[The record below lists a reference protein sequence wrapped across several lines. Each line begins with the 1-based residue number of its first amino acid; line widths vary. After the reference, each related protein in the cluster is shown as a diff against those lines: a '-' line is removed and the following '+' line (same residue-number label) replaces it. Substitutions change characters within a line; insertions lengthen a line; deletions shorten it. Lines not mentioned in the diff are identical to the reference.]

1 METTKANLPVL
12 NVQEFTNIMQSAP
25 DTLARNEHSVSAC
38 NSAGK
43 ALIDTIEANGG
54 IDSEELDAEVS
65 KYIEKVK
72 ITIKNMNERR
82 KPITQLLQAVS
93 KRFTGLESEIDLK
106 GDTIPARM
114 QSFRNEYAAK
124 KLAEQKRREEEAR
137 RLQMIENEK
146 ASYRSDLTLLLEGIF
161 SEYSRCAVAKIQRF
175 YDGATLE
182 NYDENLRSIQGES
195 AEFNWSDFAASVKDN
210 IPLSYLT
217 QEQRNEIKMSVVKT
231 IREDMARR
239 YADVLLDV
247 RQSLLDRM
255 PSKRKA
261 LEEEA
266 ELAKQ
271 NAELARKAEEER
283 KAREAEAR
291 AKAEAEA
298 KAREEEARAKA
309 EAKKQADQAMASFNF
324 MNEATPDAPVNAK
337 VKKVIQVVHPKGF
350 VELYQLWFMKEGC
363 NLSIDE
369 LEKAHKKMIT
379 FCEKEAN
386 KDGGEQIN
394 SAYIKYVDEVKA
406 KAPRS

>member
-1 METTKANLPVL
+1 METTKANLPAL

-93 KRFTGLESEIDLK
+93 KHFTGLESEIDLK
-106 GDTIPARM
+106 GDTIPARL
-114 QSFRNEYAAK
+114 QTFRNEYAAK

-137 RLQMIENEK
+137 RMQMIENEK

-161 SEYSRCAVAKIQRF
+161 SEYSRYAVAKIQRL

-195 AEFNWSDFAASVKDN
+195 TEFNWSDFAAGVKDN

-217 QEQRNEIKMSVVKT
+217 QEQRNEIKMNVVKT

-271 NAELARKAEEER
+271 NAELARKAETR
-283 KAREAEAR
+283 RRSGPVFAA
-291 AKAEAEA
+291 
-298 KAREEEARAKA
+298 
-309 EAKKQADQAMASFNF
+309 AMHFHCRPDPESHFYNF
-324 MNEATPDAPVNAK
+324 
-337 VKKVIQVVHPKGF
+337 
-350 VELYQLWFMKEGC
+350 
-363 NLSIDE
+363 
-369 LEKAHKKMIT
+369 
-379 FCEKEAN
+379 
-386 KDGGEQIN
+386 
-394 SAYIKYVDEVKA
+394 
-406 KAPRS
+406 